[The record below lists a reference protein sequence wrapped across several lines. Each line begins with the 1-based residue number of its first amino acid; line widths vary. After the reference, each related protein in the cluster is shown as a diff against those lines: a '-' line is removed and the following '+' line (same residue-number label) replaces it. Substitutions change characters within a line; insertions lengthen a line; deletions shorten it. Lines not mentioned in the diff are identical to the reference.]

1 MGTLLQTI
9 AQGLTLGAQYA
20 LVSLGFT
27 MSFGIL
33 GVVNFAHGALYVV
46 GGYVAYAAVTHLG
59 LPFGVGVVVA
69 LLVTGAIGYVFEL
82 TVIEKRVDDHLATI
96 ILTAGFSLLI
106 SGVLLIVFGAQPKPF
121 EIPVK
126 GTVSLAG
133 VILPTA
139 RLIIIGMGVVGV
151 AALYGLLYRTELGR
165 ALRAMAGD
173 REIAVAQGMRPRVL
187 FPLAFAIATGL
198 VGLTGAMVMP
208 VFSVDPFQGDHML
221 TTAFLA
227 VIVGGLGS
235 LPGAVIAAVLIG
247 MIEAFSNVYIGP
259 SIAELVLFVVILVVL
274 VVRPT
279 GLMGGRVRDA

>member
-1 MGTLLQTI
+1 MGTFLQSI

-46 GGYVAYAAVTHLG
+46 GGYVAYCVVTYLG
-59 LPFGVGVVVA
+59 LPFVVAVLVA
-69 LLVTGAIGYVFEL
+69 LLATGAIGYVFEL
-82 TVIEKRVDDHLATI
+82 AVIEKRVDDHLATI

-106 SGVLLIVFGAQPKPF
+106 GGVLLILFGAQPKPF
-121 EIPVK
+121 EFPLT
-126 GTVSLAG
+126 GTVALG
-133 VILPTA
+133 EVVIPTA
-139 RLIIIGMGVVGV
+139 RLLIIGLGVVGV
-151 AALYGLLYRTELGR
+151 AGVYLLLYRTELGR

-173 REIAVAQGMRPRVL
+173 REMAVAQGMRPRTL

-198 VGLTGAMVMP
+198 VGLTGAVVMP
-208 VFSVDPFQGDHML
+208 VFAVDPFQGDKIL

-247 MIEAFSNVYIGP
+247 MIESFSNVYIGP
-259 SIAELVLFVVILVVL
+259 SVAELVLFVLILAVL

-279 GLMGGRVRDA
+279 GLMGGRLRDA

>member
-1 MGTLLQTI
+1 MGTLLETI
-9 AQGLTLGAQYA
+9 VEGLTLGAQYA

-27 MSFGIL
+27 MSFGTL

-46 GGYVAYAAVTHLG
+46 GGYVAYSVVTYLG
-59 LPFGVGVVVA
+59 LPFALAVLLA

-106 SGVLLIVFGAQPKPF
+106 SGVLLIVFGPQPKPF
-121 EIPVK
+121 GFPLQ
-126 GTVSLAG
+126 GTITVAS
-133 VILPTA
+133 VVLPIA
-139 RLIIIGMGVVGV
+139 RLLIIVLGVAGV
-151 AALYGLLYRTELGR
+151 AALYVLLYRTELGR
-165 ALRAMAGD
+165 ALRAMAAD
-173 REIAVAQGMRPRVL
+173 RDMAVAQGMRPRAL

-208 VFSVDPFQGDHML
+208 VFSLDPFQGDHIL

-227 VIVGGLGS
+227 TIVGGLGS
-235 LPGAVIAAVLIG
+235 LPGAVVAAVLIG
-247 MIEAFSNVYIGP
+247 MIESFANVYIGP
-259 SIAELVLFVVILVVL
+259 SVAELVLFVLILVVL